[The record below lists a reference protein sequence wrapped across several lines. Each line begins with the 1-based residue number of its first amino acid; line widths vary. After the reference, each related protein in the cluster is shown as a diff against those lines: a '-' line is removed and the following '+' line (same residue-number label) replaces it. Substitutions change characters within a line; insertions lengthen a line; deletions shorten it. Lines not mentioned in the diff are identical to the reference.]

1 MTETEGSVEQDP
13 DAVVDLSGEAPIV
26 RNDAETRSAAAFQ
39 AVLSDS
45 ANVQYDHYLVYYTRE
60 FP

>member
-1 MTETEGSVEQDP
+1 M
-13 DAVVDLSGEAPIV
+13 VDLSGEAPIV

-60 FP
+60 FPWFVVTDLLV